1 MHKLV
6 RDSIIRSFKSSII
19 IQDKHYSYFTKLSL
33 PTFRK
38 KIQTHVKNIQDFLKK
53 ILLKNLRYIK
63 FKFIKN

>member
-19 IQDKHYSYFTKLSL
+19 IQDNHYSYFTKLSL

-38 KIQTHVKNIQDFLKK
+38 RIQTHVKNTQDFLKK
-53 ILLKNLRYIK
+53 NIKKLQYIK
-63 FKFIKN
+63 FKFMKN